1 MVHARRTVS
10 VHPVVQ
16 RIAIGALL
24 FAAVGGAGAI
34 IGCNAGDAG
43 TEGETRP
50 LRKEG
55 RAGIFMIEGTERFHD
70 GEWLKHGDFV
80 FRDDRDEVISRGR
93 YVDGFED
100 GPWTQTYEG
109 GAKGQGSFT
118 EGRRSGEWITFHR
131 NGSQQDKGRYE
142 RGQRVGSWTSFRA
155 DKSLLRVAEYK
166 AGKLEGLVVWY
177 EADGKT
183 VDQERSGTYRKG
195 ERSAPLP
202 SARR

>member
-1 MVHARRTVS
+1 MQS
-10 VHPVVQ
+10 VVP
-16 RIAIGALL
+16 RIAAVALML
-24 FAAVGGAGAI
+24 AALIGAGATL
-34 IGCNAGDAG
+34 GCGASDDG
-43 TEGETRP
+43 TEGETRS

-55 RAGIFMIEGTERFHD
+55 RAGILMIEGTERFHD

-100 GPWTQTYEG
+100 GPWTQTYEDG
-109 GAKGQGSFT
+109 GKGQGSFT
-118 EGRRSGEWITFHR
+118 EGRRSGEWVTFHR
-131 NGSQQDKGRYE
+131 NGSQQDKGRYV

-183 VDQERSGTYRKG
+183 VDTERSGTYRKG